1 MQITW
6 ADVALLAELFSPLC
20 ASTYCRQKKKNSV
33 YCVLDPLLLPNFKE
47 IQSKRCMVEI
57 SRYLVVQSL
66 RWDKIRK
73 KKKNCCGH
81 ATAFLLSTSPAVTSP
96 FFADYELLTQHQI
109 EGTSPHYSSWWHAS
123 TCARSLFGDNRLKHS
138 VIRCVK
144 LHG

>member
-1 MQITW
+1 MLITG
-6 ADVALLAELFSPLC
+6 AGVALLAELFSPLC
-20 ASTYCRQKKKNSV
+20 ASTYCRQKKEKLCWLCSRPTAPAQFQRNTKQAV
-33 YCVLDPLLLPNFKE
+33 YGGDISIFSGTKFKMR
-47 IQSKRCMVEI
+47 Q
-57 SRYLVVQSL
+57 
-66 RWDKIRK
+66 DKK